1 MKMRIKNSTSGI
13 VLLELIL
20 ALTIFSLVVVA
31 LARSLQSSVEAA
43 TVQQKEQVIQEQ
55 MRSFLDWVRLDPK
68 DPDRMKALDLE
79 NGVKFTPSLIPLEVK
94 NKDGA
99 SLTNLYTLQIQA
111 QIPTTNTN
119 LTRSIQITVYAP

>member
-1 MKMRIKNSTSGI
+1 M
-13 VLLELIL
+13 ELIL